1 MRAHVALR
9 QIGQGDRG
17 RGNRIL
23 ALLDAV
29 DNTGRLLARLV
40 GGKFA
45 VLAKRHSLRAARP
58 PALHDVYL
66 PPGGID
72 PHSEA
77 RQVMIPEDGVLALN
91 REQIDSTFGNRQ
103 IVSFGHGYLARLI
116 CVSKSVII
124 STSTD
129 IKSGRIGAH
138 TRRDVNGHK
147 EAYIDHNQLKTSH

>member
-1 MRAHVALR
+1 MRIAIDGNMRAHVALR

-29 DNTGRLLARLV
+29 DDTSRLLARLV

-45 VLAKRHSLRAARP
+45 VLAERHPLGAARP
-58 PALHDVYL
+58 PTLDDVYL

-72 PHSEA
+72 PYPEA

-91 REQIDSTFGNRQ
+91 REQIDRYVWKSSDRFVWAWPHHSTGFAS
-103 IVSFGHGYLARLI
+103 IYAF
-116 CVSKSVII
+116 KSVII
-124 STSTD
+124 SD
-129 IKSGRIGAH
+129 I
-138 TRRDVNGHK
+138 N
-147 EAYIDHNQLKTSH
+147 

>member
-17 RGNRIL
+17 HGNRIL

-45 VLAKRHSLRAARP
+45 VLAKRHPLGAARP
-58 PALHDVYL
+58 PTLDDVDL

-77 RQVMIPEDGVLALN
+77 RQVMIPEDGVFALN
-91 REQIDSTFGNRQ
+91 REQIDDAFGNRQ
-103 IVSFGHGYLARLI
+103 IVSFWACHFARI
-116 CVSKSVII
+116 RSVI
-124 STSTD
+124 
-129 IKSGRIGAH
+129 G
-138 TRRDVNGHK
+138 
-147 EAYIDHNQLKTSH
+147 